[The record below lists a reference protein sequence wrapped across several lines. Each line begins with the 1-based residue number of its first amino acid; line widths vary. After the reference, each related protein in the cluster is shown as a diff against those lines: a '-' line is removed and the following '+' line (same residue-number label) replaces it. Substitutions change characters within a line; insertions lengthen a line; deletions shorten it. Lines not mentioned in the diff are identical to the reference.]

1 MKPIAIALLAVAC
14 SGDPVP
20 PKGFAPPPTSEA
32 APPSPRETAV
42 PAIGE
47 GDRGFVGVIAASAS
61 ADVAPR
67 FAGVLAA
74 IHVRPGDRVVA
85 GQVLA
90 ELDPR
95 PVAEEVRAAEAAA
108 RRAQAEARKARVDV
122 ADARRKVVLQ
132 KRATDAG
139 VSPVAALDEARFAV
153 ERARAAAQG
162 AVQEAN
168 VARSRANT
176 ERSHLAQTKLAAPF
190 DGTVALRFRDA
201 GATVEAG
208 TPVLKV
214 VKLGQLRLR
223 FAVPPPRARD
233 FGPATRVTATVDT
246 VASPVAGII
255 RHVSPSLD
263 PASELILVEAELAV
277 SDAVAAELRP
287 GLAASVR
294 PEGQPGMQGR
304 QEDPVARDS
313 RR

>member
-1 MKPIAIALLAVAC
+1 VKRIAIALLAVAC
-14 SGDPVP
+14 GDDRDP
-20 PKGFAPPPTSEA
+20 PKRLASPSTFGA
-32 APPSPRETAV
+32 APARPRETLV
-42 PAIGE
+42 PAIG
-47 GDRGFVGVIAASAS
+47 GSDPVFVGVIAASAS

-74 IHVRPGDRVVA
+74 VHVRPGDRVVA

-108 RRAQAEARKARVDV
+108 GRAQAEARKARVDV
-122 ADARRKVVLQ
+122 EDARRKLVLQ
-132 KRATDAG
+132 KRATDSG
-139 VSPVAALDEARFAV
+139 VSAVAALDEARFAV
-153 ERARAAAQG
+153 ERARAAAQS

-208 TPVLKV
+208 NPILKV

-223 FAVPPPRARD
+223 FAVPPPRARHL
-233 FGPATRVTATVDT
+233 GPGTRVTATVDT
-246 VASPVAGII
+246 VASPVPAIV

-277 SDAVAAELRP
+277 SDAVAADLRP
-287 GLAASVR
+287 GLAASVT
-294 PEGQPGMQGR
+294 PEGQPGMHSQ
-304 QEDPVARDS
+304 
-313 RR
+313 

>member
-1 MKPIAIALLAVAC
+1 MKQIAIALLAVAC
-14 SGDPVP
+14 SGDPAP
-20 PKGFAPPPTSEA
+20 PTRLAPPPTPEV
-32 APPSPRETAV
+32 APPSPREKAV
-42 PAIGE
+42 PSIGE
-47 GDRGFVGVIAASAS
+47 IDRGFVGVIAASAS

-108 RRAQAEARKARVDV
+108 RRAKAEARKARVDV
-122 ADARRKVVLQ
+122 ADARRKLLLQ
-132 KRATDAG
+132 RRAMESG

-153 ERARAAAQG
+153 KRAQAAAQS
-162 AVQEAN
+162 ALQEAK

-176 ERSHLAQTKLAAPF
+176 ERSRLAQTKLAAPF

-201 GATVEAG
+201 GAIVDAG
-208 TPVLKV
+208 TPILKV

-223 FAVPPPRARD
+223 FAVPPPRAREL
-233 FGPATRVTATVDT
+233 GPGARVTATIST
-246 VASPVAGII
+246 VASPVSAII

-263 PASELILVEAELAV
+263 PASELVVVEAELAV

-287 GLAASVR
+287 GLATLVM
-294 PEGQPGMQGR
+294 PEGKPGTHSRPG
-304 QEDPVARDS
+304 DPVARDS

>member
-1 MKPIAIALLAVAC
+1 VKRVAIAVLVVAC
-14 SGDPVP
+14 SGDPTP
-20 PKGFAPPPTSEA
+20 PKRPAPTRRSEA
-32 APPSPRETAV
+32 APASPREAAV
-42 PAIGE
+42 PHIGQ

-61 ADVAPR
+61 ADVTPR

-74 IHVRPGDRVVA
+74 IDVRPGDRVVA

-90 ELDPR
+90 ELDPQ

-122 ADARRKVVLQ
+122 EDARRKLILQ
-132 KRATDAG
+132 KRATESG

-153 ERARAAAQG
+153 KRARAAAQS
-162 AVQEAN
+162 AMQEAK

-176 ERSHLAQTKLAAPF
+176 ERSRLAQTKLAAPF

-214 VKLGQLRLR
+214 VKLGKLRLR

-233 FGPATRVTATVDT
+233 LGPGTRVTATIDT
-246 VASPVAGII
+246 VASPMPAIV

-263 PASELILVEAELAV
+263 PASELIIVEAELAV
-277 SDAVAAELRP
+277 GDAVAADLRP
-287 GLAASVR
+287 GLAAVVG
-294 PEGQPGMQGR
+294 PEGQPGTHNR
-304 QEDPVARDS
+304 
-313 RR
+313 